1 MRNKIILLMLLS
13 MITAFSYQESYEV
26 LAHFEEIDVIYDVCD
41 SVDYNVETGDI
52 GDGIDERW
60 YSIFSNSTTDHIAYE
75 QGSIPTIRYYVSPS
89 VIDGYSYNQINN
101 ATWSTNTTSTQGE
114 LIKQSYINS
123 IKKWDNIYY
132 YKTVDSF
139 ITKTKLINFVEV
151 NDSSYNLIIFPY
163 YDNRLDED
171 DKALYSVAG
180 KTYSGTVV
188 DIGNFNGATHKHYS
202 LGRIGVNIYAN
213 KDCQSGSSV
222 FERTGAHEFGHVLG
236 LADIDGVE
244 NSNSIN
250 HHHEELLM
258 GYGNPRQSNITY
270 KDIAGALVS
279 MGFHTA
285 SDHKWMYSPTDYGGY
300 KLICSI
306 CNGVKYA
313 PSYPDD
319 SVEFECCKNR
329 DTNISDHSLSSGNM
343 MPVASYGN
351 KDYIKCK
358 YCRYVAPFEERV
370 QQEYI
375 YTKKNSTI
383 HTITNDVEGLYYTFE
398 EKHGDYSYSVSNK
411 SGKHLKRCG
420 GCNYII
426 EEPHAVS
433 LEDYMD
439 GNNTVTCRG
448 CNRTF
453 DKNSGQ
459 FVINNI
465 NELQR
470 TENGSYILPNG
481 IIILVEEDIQA
492 YLDGTLV
499 FRDGNSEIM

>member
-13 MITAFSYQESYEV
+13 IITAFSYQESYEL
-26 LAHFEEIDVIYDVCD
+26 LAHFEEIDVIYDACD
-41 SVDYNVETGDI
+41 PLYNM
-52 GDGIDERW
+52 DGTDEKW
-60 YSIFSNSTTDHIAYE
+60 YSIFSNSETDHITYE
-75 QGSIPTIRYYVSPS
+75 QGTIPTIRYYVSPT
-89 VIDGYSYNQINN
+89 VIDDYNNKQIAN
-101 ATWSTNTTSTQGE
+101 ATWSTNTTSTQGD

-132 YKTVDSF
+132 YKIEDS
-139 ITKTKLINFVEV
+139 IVTKTKLVNFVEV
-151 NDSSYNLIIFPY
+151 TDSSYNLIIFPY
-163 YDNRLDED
+163 YDARED
-171 DKALYSVAG
+171 VDVNAAE
-180 KTYSGTVV
+180 KTYDGTVV
-188 DIGNFNGATHKHYS
+188 EIGNFNGAIHKHYF
-202 LGRIGVNIYAN
+202 LGRIGVNILVN
-213 KDCQSGSSV
+213 KTCQQGDLYL
-222 FERTGAHEFGHVLG
+222 ERTGAHEFGHILG
-236 LADIDGVE
+236 LADIDGNE
-244 NSNSIN
+244 ISSTTNY
-250 HHHEELLM
+250 HHSELLM
-258 GYGNPRQSNITY
+258 GYENPRQTEITY
-270 KDIAGALVS
+270 KDLAGALVS

-319 SVEFECCKNR
+319 SVEFEYCKNL

-343 MPVASYGN
+343 MPVASYEN

-370 QQEYI
+370 EQEYI

-398 EKHGDYSYSVSNK
+398 EKHGDYSYLFSNK
-411 SGKHLKRCG
+411 VEKHLKRCG
-420 GCNYII
+420 GCNYTV

-439 GNNTVTCRG
+439 GNNIVTCRG

-492 YLDGTLV
+492 YLDGTLI